1 MKTIESDFIF
11 NSPLETGVRALCI
24 LSVDHSLIFDLQQL
38 VALDHLV
45 VHTGDFNNGPE
56 SLHPKTQSRA
66 GELIIRRNLIEQ
78 GLMLMEYK
86 GLVSK
91 LSLPNGFFYKA
102 TDLTHAFIDSMTNSY
117 IRNLKIRSEWAIK
130 QLKMKENDAFNIIF
144 KKVIS
149 DWSTEF
155 ELTNIINS
163 KAIGI
168 HNNGA

>member
-1 MKTIESDFIF
+1 MPPTIQRSQNKLDQKMKTIESDFIF

-91 LSLPNGFFYKA
+91 LSLPNGFF
-102 TDLTHAFIDSMTNSY
+102 
-117 IRNLKIRSEWAIK
+117 IK
-130 QLKMKENDAFNIIF
+130 RQ
-144 KKVIS
+144 
-149 DWSTEF
+149 T
-155 ELTNIINS
+155 
-163 KAIGI
+163 
-168 HNNGA
+168 